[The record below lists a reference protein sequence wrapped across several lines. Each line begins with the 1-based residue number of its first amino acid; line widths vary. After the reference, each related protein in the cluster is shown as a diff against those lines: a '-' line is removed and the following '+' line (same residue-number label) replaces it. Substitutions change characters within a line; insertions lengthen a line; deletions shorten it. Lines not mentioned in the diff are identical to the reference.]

1 MFLDRFFTEENG
13 EFQISR
19 EQGCSFAKSMAN
31 DFNPLHDSDA
41 KKFVVPGDLLF
52 ALTLSQAGLFKD
64 MTFTFSGM
72 VGDQSRISL
81 QQDSNSISVV
91 DQNEKTCMSVGMQGE
106 KSDNE
111 ALIEQLTNA
120 YVKFSGEAFPHILVP
135 LMKKH
140 NAMINPAR
148 PMVMYQSMHISFHSL
163 KINDVSLRMREATFD
178 VQGKRGNVSLNF
190 EFISDDKVVGTGEK
204 QMLLGGLRDFDEDVI
219 SGLVADY
226 NQRKEQYLAAV

>member
-1 MFLDRFFTEENG
+1 MFLDKFFIEENG
-13 EFQISR
+13 EFQVSR

-52 ALTLSQAGLFKD
+52 ALTLSQVGLFKD

-72 VGDQSRISL
+72 VGDQSRIRL
-81 QQDSNSISVV
+81 QQENHSITIV
-91 DQNEKTCMSVGMQGE
+91 DQKEKTCMSVGTQGE
-106 KSDNE
+106 KSENAE
-111 ALIEQLTNA
+111 LIEQLTKA

-163 KINDVSLRMREATFD
+163 KINDVSLRMSEATFD

-190 EFISDDKVVGTGEK
+190 EFISDGKVVGIGDK
-204 QMLLGGLRDFDEDVI
+204 QMLLGGLRDFDENVI
-219 SGLVADY
+219 SSLVAQY
-226 NQRKEQYLAAV
+226 NQRKEQYLAMV

>member
-19 EQGCSFAKSMAN
+19 EQGSSFAKSMAN
-31 DFNPLHDSDA
+31 DFNPLHDIDA

-52 ALTLSQAGLFKD
+52 ALTLSQIGLYKD

-72 VGDQSRISL
+72 VSDQSQIRL
-81 QQDSNSISVV
+81 QQESNSISLV
-91 DQNEKTCMSVGMQGE
+91 DQKDKTCMSVAMQGE
-106 KSDNE
+106 KSDDV
-111 ALIEQLTNA
+111 ALIEKLTKA
-120 YVKFSGEAFPHILVP
+120 YVQFSGEAFPHILVP

-163 KINDVSLRMREATFD
+163 DLSDISLRMGEATFD

-190 EFISDDKVVGTGEK
+190 EFISEGKVVGIGEK
-204 QMLLGGLRDFDEDVI
+204 EMLLGGLRDFDEDVI
-219 SGLVADY
+219 AGIVTEY
-226 NQRKEQYLAAV
+226 NQHKERYLIAV

>member
-1 MFLDRFFTEENG
+1 MFLDRFFNEENG

-19 EQGCSFAKSMAN
+19 EQGSSFAKSMAN
-31 DFNPLHDSDA
+31 DFNPLHDVDA

-52 ALTLSQAGLFKD
+52 ALTLSQIGLYKD

-72 VGDQSRISL
+72 VSDQSQIRLQQESNLISL
-81 QQDSNSISVV
+81 V
-91 DQNEKTCMSVGMQGE
+91 DQKDKTCMSVVMQGE
-106 KSDNE
+106 KSDNA
-111 ALIEQLTNA
+111 ALIEKLTKA

-148 PMVMYQSMHISFHSL
+148 PMVLYQSMHISFHSL
-163 KINDVSLRMREATFD
+163 DISDVSLRMSEATFD

-190 EFISDDKVVGTGEK
+190 EFISDGKVVGLGDK

-219 SGLVADY
+219 AGIVTEY
-226 NQRKEQYLAAV
+226 NQRKERYLVAV